1 MVSKTRTLGRRLL
14 RPDAV
19 DKVTGRARFPGDLV
33 MEGALA
39 MKVLFSSQV
48 HARIVSIDNSEAEKV
63 PGVVAILTHRDV
75 PVNEYGLI
83 YKDQPALNGDK
94 VRSLF
99 DRVALV
105 IAETQQIAQ
114 QACDLIRVEYEPL
127 PLLTDPRE
135 SMKPGAVT
143 IHDTWPDNVQ
153 SHQRIRKG
161 DVDAVFAR
169 DDVVIIESDYFTPH
183 QEHAYL
189 QPEAGIGFIDE
200 EGRVAV
206 HSAGQWN
213 HDDQH
218 QIAHMLDLPL
228 DQVRVIYAPAGGAFG
243 GREDMSVQ
251 HLLALAAFCLERRGI
266 RRPVKIVWHR
276 TESFR
281 GHHKRHPY
289 YMHCKTAASKDGKL
303 LAVEAILIA
312 DIGAYSSS
320 SSAVLNNA
328 VSMVYGPYEVPNVR
342 VDGYNVFTNNLVCG
356 AFRGFGAL
364 QGIFAAE
371 MQMSRLADALG
382 MDPMIFRL
390 KNALREGSVL
400 ATQSVIPPAV
410 SIRET
415 MMHAAEAAGWTDK
428 GKPKPEGEVS
438 AKTLRGIGVAAG
450 YKNVCY
456 SFGFPDSCTAICE
469 LYGGEAAENAV
480 IKIGISEVGQGTL
493 GAMGQ
498 MAAESLDLTYDQV
511 TIVNE
516 DTSEV
521 PEAGSCSASRLS
533 FMAGNAIKLACEA
546 ALEEWSAGERP
557 AVAERTYRP
566 RETTMYDPDTGVCDP
581 HVTYGYGTQIAEV
594 EVNAETGEVRLRKVW
609 AAHDVGR
616 TINPLHVEGQIHGA
630 ISQAQGWTLL
640 EDFVMEDGQIR
651 TKSYADYL
659 IPTVYDM
666 PDEIHPLILEVAD
679 PQGPYGVRGLGE
691 MPMLVLAPAILDAIH
706 DATGIWFT
714 KLPVKAEDVLLA
726 LEARRQSGGEMGA
739 R

>member
-1 MVSKTRTLGRRLL
+1 
-14 RPDAV
+14 
-19 DKVTGRARFPGDLV
+19 
-33 MEGALA
+33 
-39 MKVLFSSQV
+39 
-48 HARIVSIDNSEAEKV
+48 
-63 PGVVAILTHRDV
+63 
-75 PVNEYGLI
+75 
-83 YKDQPALNGDK
+83 
-94 VRSLF
+94 
-99 DRVALV
+99 
-105 IAETQQIAQ
+105 
-114 QACDLIRVEYEPL
+114 
-127 PLLTDPRE
+127 
-135 SMKPGAVT
+135 
-143 IHDTWPDNVQ
+143 
-153 SHQRIRKG
+153 
-161 DVDAVFAR
+161 
-169 DDVVIIESDYFTPH
+169 
-183 QEHAYL
+183 
-189 QPEAGIGFIDE
+189 
-200 EGRVAV
+200 
-206 HSAGQWN
+206 
-213 HDDQH
+213 
-218 QIAHMLDLPL
+218 
-228 DQVRVIYAPAGGAFG
+228 
-243 GREDMSVQ
+243 
-251 HLLALAAFCLERRGI
+251 
-266 RRPVKIVWHR
+266 
-276 TESFR
+276 
-281 GHHKRHPY
+281 
-289 YMHCKTAASKDGKL
+289 
-303 LAVEAILIA
+303 
-312 DIGAYSSS
+312 
-320 SSAVLNNA
+320 
-328 VSMVYGPYEVPNVR
+328 
-342 VDGYNVFTNNLVCG
+342 
-356 AFRGFGAL
+356 
-364 QGIFAAE
+364 
-371 MQMSRLADALG
+371 
-382 MDPMIFRL
+382 
-390 KNALREGSVL
+390 
-400 ATQSVIPPAV
+400 
-410 SIRET
+410 
-415 MMHAAEAAGWTDK
+415 MHAAEAAGWTDK

-498 MAAESLDLTYDQV
+498 MAAESLGLTYDQV